1 MMDLNSIKRASIA
14 TRAIFLVCG
23 LGIASWA
30 PMVPLVKERLQ
41 VNDASLGLLL
51 LFLGGGAISMM
62 PISGVLGHRYGSR
75 VLILVAALLLAV
87 MLPLLIL
94 FSSVLLM
101 GIALFVFGAAVG
113 TLDVAMN
120 SHAVQVQ
127 NRYGKHIMSS
137 MHGLFSVGGLLGS
150 LGLGFLIKLG
160 LQPMYAAVSIGILI
174 VLIVIVTYSSLFTA
188 SIEKETIQEDGE
200 VEEVRIKPVGKFLW
214 LHASVLSLGAMCF
227 AAFLAEG
234 SILDWSAVFLKENR
248 GVEEGF
254 AGIGYAAFSL
264 AMATMRLLGDGII
277 NRLSAKK
284 IVVGGGLIAAFGLF
298 LAVIVPHTVV
308 SLLGFVLL
316 GIGAANIVPVFFTE
330 GGKLKNV
337 PPSIAIPAI
346 TTIGYAGQLAG
357 PALLGLIAHHFSLPI
372 ALGFSG
378 FLLMLVAIAYLR
390 KKTDSPK

>member
-1 MMDLNSIKRASIA
+1 MNLNSVKRASLA

-30 PMVPLVKERLQ
+30 PMVPLVKERLAI
-41 VNDASLGLLL
+41 NDANLGLLL

-62 PISGVLGHRYGSR
+62 PISGLLGHRYGSR
-75 VLILVAALLLAV
+75 ILILVASLVLALI
-87 MLPLLIL
+87 LPLLIL
-94 FSSVLLM
+94 FASIPLM
-101 GIALFVFGAAVG
+101 AIALFIFGAAVG

-127 NRYGKHIMSS
+127 NRHGQHIMSS

-160 LQPMYAAVSIGILI
+160 LQPMYAAVSIALLI
-174 VLIVIVTYSSLFTA
+174 VVIVVSMYNSLFTH
-188 SIEKETIQEDGE
+188 SVEKEIMND
-200 VEEVRIKPVGKFLW
+200 EEKTEEPLVKPAGRFLW

-248 GVEEGF
+248 GVEEAF
-254 AGIGYAAFSL
+254 AGMGYAAFSL
-264 AMATMRLLGDGII
+264 AMATMRLLGDGLIH
-277 NRLSAKK
+277 RLNTKK

-298 LAVIVPHTVV
+298 LAVMVPHTVV
-308 SLLGFVLL
+308 SLVGFVLL

-330 GGKLKNV
+330 GGKLKQV
-337 PPSIAIPAI
+337 PASIAIPAI

-357 PALLGLIAHHFSLPI
+357 PALLGLIAHHFSLPL

-378 FLLMLVAIAYLR
+378 FLLLLVAIVYWKR
-390 KKTDSPK
+390 K

>member
-1 MMDLNSIKRASIA
+1 MNSNSVKRAAVA

-30 PMVPLVKERLQ
+30 PMVPLVKERLGI
-41 VNDASLGLLL
+41 NDASLGLLL

-62 PISGVLGHRYGSR
+62 PISGILGHKYGSR
-75 VLILVAALLLAV
+75 ILILAASLVLAL
-87 MLPLLIL
+87 MLPLLLL

-101 GIALFVFGAAVG
+101 GVALFIFGAAVG

-127 NRYGKHIMSS
+127 NKHGKHIMSA

-160 LQPMYAAVSIGILI
+160 LQPMYAAVSIALLI
-174 VLIVIVTYSSLFTA
+174 VVIVCSMYSSLFTL
-188 SIEKETIQEDGE
+188 SVEKEIANNEQET
-200 VEEVRIKPVGKFLW
+200 EELIVKPVGKFLW
-214 LHASVLSLGAMCF
+214 LHASVLSVGAMCF

-248 GVEEGF
+248 GVEEAF
-254 AGIGYAAFSL
+254 AGMGYAAFSL
-264 AMATMRLLGDGII
+264 AMATMRLLGDGLIH
-277 NRLSAKK
+277 RLNAKK

-298 LAVIVPHTVV
+298 LAVIVPNTLV

-330 GGKLKNV
+330 AGKLKQV
-337 PPSIAIPAI
+337 PAAIAIPAI

-357 PALLGLIAHHFSLPI
+357 PALLGVIAHHFSLPI

-378 FLLMLVAIAYLR
+378 FLLMLVAIVYWR
-390 KKTDSPK
+390 RR